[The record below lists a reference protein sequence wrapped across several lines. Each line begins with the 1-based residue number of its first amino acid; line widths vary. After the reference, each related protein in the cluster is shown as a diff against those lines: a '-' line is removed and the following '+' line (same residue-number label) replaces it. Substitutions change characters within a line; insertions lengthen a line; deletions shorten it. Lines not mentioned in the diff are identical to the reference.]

1 MRKVTQN
8 ERFIRAPQSECSD
21 RLGMFCGYL
30 DVADQGDYN
39 RTRSQRAVR
48 KHREYISDIRIS
60 N

>member
-39 RTRSQRAVR
+39 RTRSQRAVSTLR
-48 KHREYISDIRIS
+48 
-60 N
+60 